1 MAGSKGSKY
10 FDVFLNYKFWL
21 NTKSG
26 VEILGKDIL
35 NILNDI
41 ELEGSIQAAA
51 EKNKVSY
58 RKAWGDLKEA
68 EEILKFS
75 IIEKKR
81 GGKDGGTTKLTDE
94 GRRMLAAFEDLE
106 KEFDEAIYNAAKKFF
121 HRLNENGKD
130 QQK

>member
-10 FDVFLNYKFWL
+10 FDVFLNCKFWL
-21 NTKSG
+21 NTKTG
-26 VEILGKDIL
+26 EEILGKDLL

-51 EKNKVSY
+51 EKNNVSY

-68 EEILKFS
+68 EENLKFA

-81 GGKDGGTTKLTDE
+81 GGKDGGTTILTED
-94 GRRMLAAFEDLE
+94 GKRMLEAFDELE
-106 KEFDEAIYNAAKKFF
+106 KEFDEAIYKAAKKFF
-121 HRLNENGKD
+121 HRLNKNGKR
-130 QQK
+130 